1 MSTNTPIKS
10 HPVLVVDD
18 EPSVVATLRDILQHH
33 KFEVVTAPGPRE
45 ALELVRKMPFSV
57 ILSDFRMP
65 GMTGLEFL
73 VEARKIQPNTSRV
86 LITAVLTLSTIIDA
100 INRGEIFRFIAKPW
114 LHQELIATISNAVQR
129 YDLVEQNAR
138 LQSETA
144 ALNIRLSELNEALK
158 ARLADLETQKRALD
172 KANTSLSTNFA
183 KSLDLVF
190 RMLNTYDPLLGS
202 QIKVVVEICEAM
214 ARTSQFTEEE
224 KHVLVTS
231 AWLCDVGLIGVPHE
245 LLHGFRTKRELN
257 DAESTI
263 LNNHPIYGQALASFV
278 DDLTAVGDTI
288 RAHHERFDGNG
299 YPDAR
304 SGKEIPWPAR
314 CLAVAVA
321 FVDSGMPKEKAIDWI
336 LRQSGTAFDPEAVR
350 LFLKVTHLIQLP
362 RQVREIL
369 LDELEPGMRLANGIY
384 NPHGL
389 LLIGEGQELTSSTI
403 SKIRNYSEQ
412 HQLKQQLIVYS

>member
-1 MSTNTPIKS
+1 MSTNPPPKS

-18 EPSVVATLRDILQHH
+18 EPAVVAALRDILQHH
-33 KFEVVTAPGPRE
+33 NFEVLTAPGPRE
-45 ALELVRKMPFSV
+45 ALELVRQTPFSV

-73 VEARKIQPNTSRV
+73 IEARKFQPNTSRV
-86 LITAVLTLSTIIDA
+86 LITAVLTLPTIIDA

-114 LHQELIATISNAVQR
+114 LHQELIATVANAVQR
-129 YDLVEQNAR
+129 YELVVHNER
-138 LQSETA
+138 LLHESSV
-144 ALNIRLSELNEALK
+144 LNS
-158 ARLADLETQKRALD
+158 RLAEVNVALESRLVDLEIQKRALAR
-172 KANTSLSTNFA
+172 ANESLATNFS

-190 RMLNTYDPLLGS
+190 RMLNTYDPLLGK

-214 ARTSQFTEEE
+214 ARTNRFTEEE

-231 AWLCDVGLIGVPHE
+231 AWLCDIGLIGVPRD
-245 LLHGFRTKRELN
+245 LLHAFRTHRVLD
-257 DAESTI
+257 DAARAV
-263 LNNHPIYGQALASFV
+263 LDKHPIYGQALASFV
-278 DDLTAVGDTI
+278 DNLTSVGDTI

-304 SGKEIPWPAR
+304 TGIDIPWPAR

-321 FVDSGMPKEKAIDWI
+321 FVESGLSKENAIDRI
-336 LRQSGTAFDPEAVR
+336 LQGSGSAFDPEAVR

-369 LDELEPGMRLANGIY
+369 LDEIEPGMRLANGIY

-389 LLIGEGQELTSSTI
+389 LLIGEGQELTHTTI
-403 SKIRNYSEQ
+403 AKIRNYSEQ
-412 HQLKQQLIVYS
+412 HQLKQQLLVYI